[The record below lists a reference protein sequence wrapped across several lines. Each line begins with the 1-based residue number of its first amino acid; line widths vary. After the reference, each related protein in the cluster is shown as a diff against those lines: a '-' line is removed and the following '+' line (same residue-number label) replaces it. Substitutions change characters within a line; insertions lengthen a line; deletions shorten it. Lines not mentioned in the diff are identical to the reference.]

1 MSKLG
6 RHILVIIVTAL
17 LLAALVG
24 LPACGKAKLASTT
37 TTVTSS
43 QNPSTY
49 GDAVTFTATVSATSG
64 TPTGTVTFKEGT
76 TTLGTAT
83 ISSGQATYTT
93 STLSAGTH
101 SITAVYSGD
110 ASFAASTSTPLT
122 QTVNE
127 AATTSAWTWQ
137 NPLPQGNLLYSV
149 WGNSS
154 SDVFAVGYDG
164 TILHYNGS
172 AWSAMSSGTTD
183 VLGGI
188 WGSSASDVFAV
199 GEGGIILHY
208 NGSTWSAMSS
218 GTINDLH
225 DVWGH
230 LTSDVFAVGIF
241 GTILHYSG

>member
-1 MSKLG
+1 MGGGKEMSKLG

-49 GDAVTFTATVSATSG
+49 GDAVTFTATVTATSG
-64 TPTGTVTFKEGT
+64 TPTGTVTFKDGA

-83 ISSGQATYTT
+83 LSSGQTTYATA
-93 STLSAGTH
+93 TLSSGTH

-110 ASFAASTSTPLT
+110 ASFAATTSTPLT
-122 QTVNE
+122 QTVNQ

-137 NPLPQGNLLYSV
+137 NPLPQGNLLTSV
-149 WGNSS
+149 
-154 SDVFAVGYDG
+154 
-164 TILHYNGS
+164 
-172 AWSAMSSGTTD
+172 
-183 VLGGI
+183 

-199 GEGGIILHY
+199 GELGTILHY
-208 NGSTWSAMSS
+208 NGSAWSTMTSS
-218 GTINDLH
+218 TTNYLY
-225 DVWGH
+225 DVWGNS
-230 LTSDVFAVGIF
+230 TSDVFAVGWY
-241 GTILHYSG
+241 GAILHYSG